1 MINAT
6 CSRARS
12 SSSRSGVAAFGM
24 AELAELGGDVPYW
37 EAGMCVEDGI
47 DVPSLL
53 PTCNG
58 YQGLVACLS
67 PCPNILSSLLESSS
81 QCIGCLLVEA
91 VQRVAVHIVSHFR
104 LVNVAGTRL
113 LCVPK
118 YLVCHL
124 YTKHT
129 NITVSQYLSS
139 WTLEKGYCFFQLI
152 SEFSLIRGL

>member
-1 MINAT
+1 
-6 CSRARS
+6 
-12 SSSRSGVAAFGM
+12 
-24 AELAELGGDVPYW
+24 
-37 EAGMCVEDGI
+37 MCVEDGI

-118 YLVCHL
+118 DLVCHL

-129 NITVSQYLSS
+129 NITVSQYLSVDLRKRVLLFS
-139 WTLEKGYCFFQLI
+139 VDFRVFANMRTLI
-152 SEFSLIRGL
+152 SMTRVNNHTFTYAQH